1 MFAARPAL
9 RAMANTPSINPTQ
22 ESARNTPLG
31 SRFDK
36 VLFDTVD
43 ALEAAQIPF
52 AFIGGVAT
60 GGLARPRATHD
71 LDIFVR
77 PEDAEHTLNELA
89 KAGFRTEKFD
99 LQWLFKAFKDDIM
112 VDIIFRSEGEFYY
125 DEEVH
130 AHRRFVDY
138 HGKKVPVVAPED
150 LAIIKCAVHY
160 EGGPHHWHDALNLL
174 SRFDIDWPY
183 LLQRSRRATRRVLSL
198 LLYAQSND
206 VLIPNW
212 VIVQLFESVFGTGQ
226 QQSQAAHAIATMRSS
241 APQGYQPA
249 LSSIPPP
256 VRSHQSHAATEARS
270 ARGAEAS
277 RVPPAP
283 SGSHAPAG
291 ASASN
296 HLTLAPEYVVAH
308 IREALAEDGRT
319 IQQDLKILLNGNQI
333 VVKGDCPTEAQC
345 KAVEEVIRAAAPGYE
360 IANQARIV
368 AVTAP
373 ERAEEIS

>member
-1 MFAARPAL
+1 
-9 RAMANTPSINPTQ
+9 MASTPSINPTQ
-22 ESARNTPLG
+22 ESARNTALG
-31 SRFDK
+31 GRFDK

-43 ALEAAQIPF
+43 ALERANIPY

-77 PEDAEHTLNELA
+77 PEDAEYTLHELA

-130 AHRRFVDY
+130 SHRRFVDY

-226 QQSQAAHAIATMRSS
+226 QQLQAAASIANARTH
-241 APQGYQPA
+241 PVPA
-249 LSSIPPP
+249 S
-256 VRSHQSHAATEARS
+256 VSHAPLRYMGHDHLATP
-270 ARGAEAS
+270 GAEAS
-277 RVPPAP
+277 RVPPP
-283 SGSHAPAG
+283 PPAG
-291 ASASN
+291 ASAAGRPA
-296 HLTLAPEYVVAH
+296 LAPEYVVAH

-319 IQQDLKILLNGNQI
+319 IQQDLKILLNGTQI

-360 IANQARIV
+360 IANQARIAPV
-368 AVTAP
+368 SGP

>member
-1 MFAARPAL
+1 
-9 RAMANTPSINPTQ
+9 
-22 ESARNTPLG
+22 
-31 SRFDK
+31 
-36 VLFDTVD
+36 
-43 ALEAAQIPF
+43 
-52 AFIGGVAT
+52 
-60 GGLARPRATHD
+60 
-71 LDIFVR
+71 
-77 PEDAEHTLNELA
+77 
-89 KAGFRTEKFD
+89 

-212 VIVQLFESVFGTGQ
+212 VIVQLFESVFGSGQ
-226 QQSQAAHAIATMRSS
+226 QQLQAAASIANARTHATPSVMTS
-241 APQGYQPA
+241 APVRMHYADPA
-249 LSSIPPP
+249 P
-256 VRSHQSHAATEARS
+256 

-277 RVPPAP
+277 KVP
-283 SGSHAPAG
+283 HAPQPQASGPIGATAAG
-291 ASASN
+291 KP
-296 HLTLAPEYVVAH
+296 TLAPEYVVAH

-360 IANQARIV
+360 IANQARL
-368 AVTAP
+368 APVTGP

>member
-1 MFAARPAL
+1 
-9 RAMANTPSINPTQ
+9 MANTPSINPTQ
-22 ESARNTPLG
+22 ESARNTELG
-31 SRFDK
+31 VRFDK
-36 VLFDTVD
+36 VLFSTVE
-43 ALEAAQIPF
+43 ALERAQIPY

-77 PEDAEHTLNELA
+77 PEDAEFTLNELA

-99 LQWLFKAFKDDIM
+99 LQWLFKAFKDDIL

-183 LLQRSRRATRRVLSL
+183 LLRRARRASRRVLSL

-212 VIVQLFESVFGTGQ
+212 VIVQLFDSVFGNGHQ
-226 QQSQAAHAIATMRSS
+226 QRES
-241 APQGYQPA
+241 A
-249 LSSIPPP
+249 
-256 VRSHQSHAATEARS
+256 
-270 ARGAEAS
+270 
-277 RVPPAP
+277 
-283 SGSHAPAG
+283 SHAPKAHPQPVAVRSFHQENLSRSEAPKMGAVAASAKG
-291 ASASN
+291 AS
-296 HLTLAPEYVVAH
+296 APEYVVAH
-308 IREALAEDGRT
+308 IRQALAEDPRT
-319 IQQDLKILLNGNQI
+319 TQQDLKVLLNGNQI

-345 KAVEEVIRAAAPGYE
+345 KAVEEVIRAVAPEYE
-360 IANQARIV
+360 IANQARV
-368 AVTAP
+368 VEMMAP
-373 ERAEEIS
+373 ERMEEIS

>member
-1 MFAARPAL
+1 
-9 RAMANTPSINPTQ
+9 MANTPSINPTQ
-22 ESARNTPLG
+22 ESARNTELG
-31 SRFDK
+31 ARFDK
-36 VLFDTVD
+36 VLFSTVE
-43 ALEAAQIPF
+43 ALERAQIPY

-77 PEDAEHTLNELA
+77 PEDAEFTLNELA

-99 LQWLFKAFKDDIM
+99 LQWLFKAFKDDIL

-183 LLQRSRRATRRVLSL
+183 LLRRSRRASRRVLSL

-212 VIVQLFESVFGTGQ
+212 VIVQLFDSVFGNGHQ
-226 QQSQAAHAIATMRSS
+226 QREAAAPATKVKQPQAVA
-241 APQGYQPA
+241 
-249 LSSIPPP
+249 
-256 VRSHQSHAATEARS
+256 VRSFHQESLSKSSEPPKTGP
-270 ARGAEAS
+270 GA
-277 RVPPAP
+277 
-283 SGSHAPAG
+283 
-291 ASASN
+291 ASAKGAP
-296 HLTLAPEYVVAH
+296 APEYVVAH
-308 IREALAEDGRT
+308 IRQALAEDPRT
-319 IQQDLKILLNGNQI
+319 TQQDLKVLLNGNQI
-333 VVKGDCPTEAQC
+333 VVKGDCPTESQC
-345 KAVEEVIRAAAPGYE
+345 KAVEEVIRTVAPDYE
-360 IANQARIV
+360 IANQARV
-368 AVTAP
+368 AQMIAP
-373 ERAEEIS
+373 ERIEEIS

>member
-1 MFAARPAL
+1 
-9 RAMANTPSINPTQ
+9 MANTPSINPTQ
-22 ESARNTPLG
+22 ESARNTALG
-31 SRFDK
+31 GRFDK

-43 ALEAAQIPF
+43 ALEKANIPY

-77 PEDAEHTLNELA
+77 PEDAEFTLNELG

-174 SRFDIDWPY
+174 SRFDINWPY

-226 QQSQAAHAIATMRSS
+226 QQSAAAAGIANARAHTGANPSPGFHATHAELNRS
-241 APQGYQPA
+241 P
-249 LSSIPPP
+249 
-256 VRSHQSHAATEARS
+256 
-270 ARGAEAS
+270 GAEAS
-277 RVPPAP
+277 KVPPP
-283 SGSHAPAG
+283 PPAG
-291 ASASN
+291 ASAAGKPA
-296 HLTLAPEYVVAH
+296 LAPEYVVAH

-360 IANQARIV
+360 VSNQSRTAPV
-368 AVTAP
+368 SAP